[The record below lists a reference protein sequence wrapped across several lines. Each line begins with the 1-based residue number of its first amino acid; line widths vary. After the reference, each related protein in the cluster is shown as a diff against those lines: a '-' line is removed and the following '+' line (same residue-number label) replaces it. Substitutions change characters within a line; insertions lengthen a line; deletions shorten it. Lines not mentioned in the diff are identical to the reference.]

1 MSRRLT
7 IELPDVRL
15 EALAWGPSEG
25 PLAVLLHGF
34 PDTAYTWRHLAPEL
48 ADRGWR
54 VVAPFTRGYAPS
66 GLPRS
71 GSFRVSALMED
82 AVGVH
87 AELGGGPDAVLVGH
101 DWGAITANGLA
112 ADPASPFARIVS
124 LSVPPF
130 AALRTTRLLPILPGQ
145 LRRSWYI
152 GLNQVPV
159 LPERL
164 LDSLVPRLWRSWSP
178 GYDASEDLVHVAR
191 AFADP
196 AHRTAALTYYR
207 HLPRSLGVLNH
218 RPRVPMLYLH
228 GVDDGCLDVRLA
240 DGVGAVLPPGSA
252 VHLVEGAGHFV
263 HLEQPEAVA
272 ELVTG
277 FVAP

>member
-7 IELPDVRL
+7 IDLPDVRL
-15 EALAWGPSEG
+15 EALVWGPSEG

-34 PDTAYTWRHLAPEL
+34 PDTAYTWRHLGPEL

-66 GLPRS
+66 GIPRS
-71 GSFRVSALMED
+71 GSFRVSALMAD

-87 AELGGGPDAVLVGH
+87 AELGGGADAVLIGH

-130 AALRTTRLLPILPGQ
+130 AALRPTRSLGLLPGQ
-145 LRRSWYI
+145 LRRSWYV
-152 GLNQVPV
+152 GLNQLPF

-164 LDSLVPRLWRSWSP
+164 LDSLVPRLWRAWSP
-178 GYDASEDLVHVAR
+178 AYDATEDLAHVAR

-196 AHRTAALTYYR
+196 ANRTAALGYYR
-207 HLPRSLGVLNH
+207 HLPRSLGVLRH
-218 RPRVPMLYLH
+218 RPRVPLLYLH
-228 GVDDGCLDVRLA
+228 GADDGCLDVRLA
-240 DGVGAVLPPGSA
+240 AGVADVLVPGSE
-252 VHLVEGAGHFV
+252 VHVIEDAGHFV
-263 HLEQPEAVA
+263 QLEQPGPVA
-272 ELVTG
+272 ELVTR